1 MRLRGHDEEPS
12 DEKLLQAALSKLVR
26 DAQVAS
32 FAADDMRVQ
41 ELYQDLTKL
50 RTETRMAVLRRS
62 QNACT

>member
-1 MRLRGHDEEPS
+1 MHDEEPS
-12 DEKLLQAALSKLVR
+12 DERLLQAALSKLVR